1 MNDKQVKY
9 FIELAKCLN
18 FTKAAQNLYIAQ
30 PALSR
35 SIAKMEAELGL
46 ELFIRNNKNVR
57 LTPAGIVMMKGYL
70 KLMKDHSDLLQ
81 EAIRVDKGES
91 GSLTIGVLE
100 CEKTDFYLPKVME
113 FFYKSYPGIQIEL
126 YQDSFK
132 GIRQNLENGK
142 TDIVLTHLFDL
153 NSYRKVNIAYE
164 TFADVSGRCIV
175 SSKHPLAEYEE
186 VYANDLNGT
195 TMIAISSEVSEYGYS
210 EAVNYMRAQNVQL
223 EIKTADSLHNI
234 MLMVEAGLGFAL
246 FDSNTKINTDSLK
259 ALPIREGN
267 HKLSLVAAW
276 DKESYNAAIPI
287 FVNCLLKTTD
297 AISKSLRN

>member
-1 MNDKQVKY
+1 MNDTQVKH

-30 PALSR
+30 SALSR
-35 SIAKMEAELGL
+35 SIAKLEKELGL
-46 ELFIRNNKNVR
+46 ELFIRNDKNVR
-57 LTPAGIVMMKGYL
+57 LTPAGSVMIKGYQ
-70 KLMKDHSDLLQ
+70 KLIKEHSDLLQ
-81 EAIRVDKGES
+81 EAIRVDKGDS
-91 GSLTIGVLE
+91 GSLTVGVLE
-100 CEKTDFYLPKVME
+100 CEKTDYYLPKVME

-153 NSYRKVNIAYE
+153 NSYRKVNIAYD

-175 SSKHPLAEYEE
+175 SRKHPLAAYEE
-186 VYANDLNGT
+186 VNANDLNGN
-195 TMIAISSEVSEYGYS
+195 TMIVISSEVSEYGYN
-210 EAVNYMRAQNVQL
+210 EAVNYMRAQNIKVV
-223 EIKTADSLHNI
+223 IKTADSLHNI
-234 MLMVEAGLGFAL
+234 MLMVEADLGFAL

-259 ALPIREGN
+259 SLPIKEGN

-287 FVNCLLKTTD
+287 FINCLLKTTES
-297 AISKSLRN
+297 ISKSMNN